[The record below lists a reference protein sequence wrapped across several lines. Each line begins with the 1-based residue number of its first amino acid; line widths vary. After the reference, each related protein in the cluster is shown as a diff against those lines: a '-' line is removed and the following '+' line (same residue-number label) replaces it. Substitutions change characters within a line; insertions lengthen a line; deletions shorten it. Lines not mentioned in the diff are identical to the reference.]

1 MCLFF
6 RIIECSVQFSDILRD
21 FYDKDDPRN
30 GSVILTHDFILN
42 YFNLLHFP
50 HRRLSIT
57 KNRLFMTS
65 SVYLFRKKSVL
76 VEVFNQQLRLL
87 RETGLLQ
94 HWISN
99 YVDNRKIKLKPIA
112 QTHFHI
118 ENIFGILQICAVM
131 YFISFVVF
139 ALEMIGAW
147 YRQIKNVVDSLTY

>member
-1 MCLFF
+1 
-6 RIIECSVQFSDILRD
+6 
-21 FYDKDDPRN
+21 
-30 GSVILTHDFILN
+30 
-42 YFNLLHFP
+42 
-50 HRRLSIT
+50 
-57 KNRLFMTS
+57 MTS

-139 ALEMIGAW
+139 ALEMIGAR